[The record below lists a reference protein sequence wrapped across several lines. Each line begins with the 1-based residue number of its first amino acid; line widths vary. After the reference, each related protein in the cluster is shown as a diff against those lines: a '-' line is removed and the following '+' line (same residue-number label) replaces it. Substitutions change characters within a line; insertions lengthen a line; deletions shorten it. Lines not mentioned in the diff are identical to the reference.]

1 MEESN
6 IRNDKTLDKGEKD
19 MFATIETH
27 QCNPVYES
35 LKESLKEV
43 KLMRKGSIPKKDWRE
58 MLEEMEKDNER

>member
-6 IRNDKTLDKGEKD
+6 ARSNKTSDKGGED

-27 QCNPVYES
+27 QCNPVYGS

-58 MLEEMEKDNER
+58 MLEELEKNNER